1 MSSAATTPVL
11 TAYMV
16 LARNLPDTTVVMYDS
31 DLQVLLAEG
40 SDLPVLG
47 FGHRRIVGFSLF
59 DTLPADVAAR
69 YEPHLLKALLGERS
83 TVHEV
88 FGEGRSIYQIQF
100 GPARHHDG
108 SIFAGMILCQNVT
121 AQRSAESKL
130 RDSEGRY
137 RALIRAVPD
146 TLLLLDANGTV
157 LEVFQNPRTSQITGV
172 LPLIRGVNIRD
183 IQLPQVV
190 TRLVFNLIERALAS
204 EQLETAEADLT
215 GSPGQALHA
224 ELRCVPLSDA
234 QVMLVVRDVTELR
247 KAQHSLEV
255 RLDELTGLHARLS
268 ELERLKTDMLR
279 LGAHDLRSPLMVIMN
294 YARYLADE
302 LAAAPAGSQALQ
314 YLNEIVDAA
323 ERMKMISRDILD
335 AERIEQ
341 MLDTTALDAVEF
353 VSALQSAADGLRANA
368 ALKHHTMTMRV
379 PPYPLHGRG
388 DGPML
393 REAAGNLISNA
404 IKYTPDG
411 GHIEIVVRSTASHVE
426 FSVTDNGYGIPPEAQ
441 GTLFEPLLHAGTK
454 EARREAGTGF
464 GLYLVKRI
472 IERHDGEVFFES
484 RLSQGSTFG
493 FRLPISR
500 G

>member
-1 MSSAATTPVL
+1 MSSAASTPVL

-16 LARNLPDTTVVMYDS
+16 LARNLPETTVVMFDS
-31 DLQVLLAEG
+31 DLRVLLAEG

-47 FGHRRIVGFSLF
+47 FGHQRIVGFSLF
-59 DTLPADVAAR
+59 DTLPSDVAAR
-69 YEPHLLKALLGERS
+69 YEPHLLRALLGERS
-83 TVHEV
+83 TIHEA
-88 FGEGRSIYQIQF
+88 FAEGRSIYQIQF

-146 TLLLLDANGTV
+146 TLLLLDASGTV
-157 LEVFQNPRTSQITGV
+157 LEVFQNPHTPQISGV
-172 LPLIRGVNIRD
+172 LPLIRGVNLRD

-190 TRLVFNLIERALAS
+190 TRLVFDLIERALAS

-215 GSPGQALHA
+215 GSPGKPLHA
-224 ELRCVPLSDA
+224 ELRCVPLGHA
-234 QVMLVVRDVTELR
+234 QVMLVVRDITELR
-247 KAQHSLEV
+247 KAQHTLEV
-255 RLDELTGLHARLS
+255 RLDELIGLHARLS

-294 YARYLADE
+294 YARYLADD
-302 LAAAPAGSQALQ
+302 LAAPPGSQAMQ

-341 MLDTTALDAVEF
+341 LLDTTALDAVEY
-353 VSALQSAADGLRANA
+353 VSALQSAAEGLRANA
-368 ALKHHTMTMRV
+368 ALKHHTLTMRV
-379 PPYPLHGRG
+379 PPHPLHGRG

-411 GHIEIVVRSTASHVE
+411 GHIEIVVRSTPTHVE

-441 GTLFEPLLHAGTK
+441 GKLFEPLLHAGTK

-472 IERHDGEVFFES
+472 IERHNGEVFFES

-493 FRLPISR
+493 FRLPISK